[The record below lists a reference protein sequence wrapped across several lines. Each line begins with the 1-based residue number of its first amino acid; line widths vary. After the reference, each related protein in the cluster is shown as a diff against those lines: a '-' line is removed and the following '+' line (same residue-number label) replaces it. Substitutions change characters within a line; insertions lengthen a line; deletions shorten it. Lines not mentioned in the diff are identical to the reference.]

1 MQKSRKRKTKEEN
14 KEQDNDTNIKVV
26 GIIHVVLLIFVT
38 MPDQRRLGLV
48 QRYHSFYLKI
58 LQLPGTI
65 FIKEV

>member
-38 MPDQRRLGLV
+38 M
-48 QRYHSFYLKI
+48 SEKI
-58 LQLPGTI
+58 RTCAKVPLILTANPSATPGTI

>member
-38 MPDQRRLGLV
+38 M
-48 QRYHSFYLKI
+48 SEKI
-58 LQLPGTI
+58 TTCA
-65 FIKEV
+65 EVPLILTANPSATRHNFH